1 MFLKL
6 LAIFLMLASLA
17 GFGAAA
23 FSYDLNVFQL
33 SLLVL
38 LMLLAV
44 ITLRVSCDSRKL
56 QSLLILFFSV
66 SLGEAVLLYVAL
78 GLNRI
83 IAVSGLIALAGLLV
97 SLAERGKLMPIEPK
111 IPEKGKQSGRQIS
124 VTGQNSKIK
133 AGGLRKR
140 FARGRIFVTGPRNA
154 KKEFNKKRKNTAKK
168 SKTKKSRAKPRSRK
182 K

>member
-1 MFLKL
+1 MRYNAINEKGLNNVAFKFVIMFLKL

-23 FSYDLNVFQL
+23 FSYDLDLFQL

-38 LMLLAV
+38 LMLIAV

-78 GLNRI
+78 GVNRI
-83 IAVSGLIALAGLLV
+83 IVVSGLIAFTGLLV
-97 SLAERGKLMPIEPK
+97 
-111 IPEKGKQSGRQIS
+111 
-124 VTGQNSKIK
+124 
-133 AGGLRKR
+133 
-140 FARGRIFVTGPRNA
+140 
-154 KKEFNKKRKNTAKK
+154 
-168 SKTKKSRAKPRSRK
+168 
-182 K
+182 